1 MGIGPKSLFGA
12 EPPADCFRGELR
24 IVAKGPDSA
33 AGSRRRSAYPSLMPR
48 LPRAIVANYCY
59 HVLNRA
65 NRRAEVFHEP
75 ADYAAFLQL
84 MVKAQ
89 EHEELRILAAC
100 LMPNHF
106 HLVVQ
111 PTHPGNISR
120 WVHWLCTT
128 HVNHYHRK
136 YGTTGRVWQGPYK
149 ACLVQTDQY
158 LLTVMRYVERNALE
172 ARIVGRAEDWPW
184 GSLRWRSRAPSP
196 FELTEAPIAL
206 PSYWTEFVNQP
217 QTSAELEAI
226 RECVNRQRPFGDADW
241 VDSVSPSKKRF
252 GTKR

>member
-1 MGIGPKSLFGA
+1 
-12 EPPADCFRGELR
+12 
-24 IVAKGPDSA
+24 
-33 AGSRRRSAYPSLMPR
+33 MPR
-48 LPRAIVANYCY
+48 PPRSIVANYCY

-75 ADYAAFLQL
+75 ADYAAFLAL
-84 MVKAQ
+84 MSQAQ
-89 EHEELRILAAC
+89 AHEELPILAAC

-111 PTHPGNISR
+111 PARVNSISR
-120 WVHWLCTT
+120 WIHWLCTT

-136 YGTTGRVWQGPYK
+136 YGSSGRLWQGPYK

-172 ARIVGRAEDWPW
+172 ARLVRRAEDWKW
-184 GSLRWRSRAPSP
+184 GSLRWREGLSP
-196 FELTEAPIAL
+196 LSLTPAPIEL
-206 PSYWTEFVNQP
+206 PSYWAEFVNQP
-217 QTSAELEAI
+217 QTAAELAAV
-226 RECVNRQRPFGDADW
+226 RECVDKQRPFGDPEWAEAMT
-241 VDSVSPSKKRF
+241 PSTPRL

>member
-1 MGIGPKSLFGA
+1 
-12 EPPADCFRGELR
+12 
-24 IVAKGPDSA
+24 
-33 AGSRRRSAYPSLMPR
+33 MPR
-48 LPRAIVANYCY
+48 PPRAIIANYCY

-75 ADYAAFLQL
+75 ADYDAFISL

-111 PTHPGNISR
+111 PIRAQSITR
-120 WVHWLCTT
+120 WIHWLCTT
-128 HVNHYHRK
+128 HVRHYHAK
-136 YGTTGRVWQGPYK
+136 YGSSGRIWQGPYK
-149 ACLVQTDQY
+149 ACLIQTDQY
-158 LLTVMRYVERNALE
+158 LLTAMRYVERNALE
-172 ARIVGRAEDWPW
+172 ARLVRHAEDWHW
-184 GSLRWRSRAPSP
+184 GSLRWRRASKSP
-196 FELTEAPIAL
+196 LALSAAPIGL

-217 QTSAELEAI
+217 QTAVELAAI
-226 RECVNRQRPFGDADW
+226 RECVNGQKPFGEPAW
-241 VDSVSPSKKRF
+241 TAEMEQLTPRF